1 MNINI
6 TDREVDI
13 KHTNKRK
20 KEVNNDLV
28 YNELIDTVYRRDD

>member
-1 MNINI
+1 MNISINN
-6 TDREVDI
+6 REVDVE
-13 KHTNKRK
+13 HSNKRK

>member
-1 MNINI
+1 MNIDI
-6 TDREVDI
+6 TNREVDI
-13 KHTNKRK
+13 EHTNKRK